1 MSVLRLQSSTWE
13 AEVGISKSRR
23 LVWATEQ
30 NPVSKCQKQTNKQT
44 NWRLDSNDQIVR
56 IHLQV
61 LCPLSYLLSPGK
73 TRIFLIQSRLD
84 SREVPSLLNRILE
97 DLEGDLARGDEDP
110 GSLVWSKR
118 RDNWASTFLFCCR
131 SSAL

>member
-56 IHLQV
+56 IKPTSRKLYTGGGGGGQKKKKSDIHNFVQLELKFRRTHL
-61 LCPLSYLLSPGK
+61 
-73 TRIFLIQSRLD
+73 
-84 SREVPSLLNRILE
+84 
-97 DLEGDLARGDEDP
+97 
-110 GSLVWSKR
+110 
-118 RDNWASTFLFCCR
+118 
-131 SSAL
+131 